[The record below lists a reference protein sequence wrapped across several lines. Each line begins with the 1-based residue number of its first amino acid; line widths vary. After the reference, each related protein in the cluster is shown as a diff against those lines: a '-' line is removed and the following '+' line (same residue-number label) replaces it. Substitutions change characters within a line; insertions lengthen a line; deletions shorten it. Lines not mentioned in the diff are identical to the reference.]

1 MHRPAFFALA
11 AMLVATTGG
20 PPALAL
26 DQLAVT
32 EPNHVVG
39 YLPLYLTQR
48 RGFFAEEGIEVK
60 WTTIET
66 GSGPTNALLT
76 GQVFAM
82 LGGPEHLAY
91 AKIKGGAELK
101 AIGGVLV
108 RSSVYLMAAKGQE
121 SATRPIANAAWGSFL
136 KGKRIATGAYGST
149 PNSVTRFLL
158 SRFGLDA
165 KQDVQL
171 IEIPSAAIVAAVKSN
186 QVLFGVVNEPLVTQG
201 IRNGI
206 WGEPIYNIPTE
217 LGPYAWATIN
227 VRADT
232 IEKQPQL
239 VERFMRA
246 LAKGLKATY
255 SDPKETLAIAKQE
268 FPTMAGEDL
277 TAAIE
282 RSMADQLW
290 SKDGFVEPA
299 AWTMAHDVVRAAGLL
314 KQDVPYADVMD
325 MRYVKR

>member
-1 MHRPAFFALA
+1 MQRAAFFALA
-11 AMLVATTGG
+11 AVLTTASGG
-20 PPALAL
+20 LPAQAL
-26 DQLAVT
+26 DQLSIT

-39 YLPLYLTQR
+39 YLPLYVTQR

-76 GQVFAM
+76 NQVFAM
-82 LGGPEHLAY
+82 LGGPEHNAF
-91 AKIKGGAELK
+91 AKAKGADLK

-108 RSSVYLMAAKGQE
+108 RSSVYVMAAKGQE
-121 SATRPIANAAWGSFL
+121 PAKPPASNAEWASFL
-136 KGKRIATGAYGST
+136 KGKKIGTGAYGST

-158 SRFGLDA
+158 SRFGLDPKA
-165 KQDVQL
+165 DVQL
-171 IEIPSAAIVAAVKSN
+171 IEIPSAAIVAAIKSN
-186 QVLFGVVNEPLVTQG
+186 QVQFGVVNEPLVTQG

-206 WGEPIYNIPTE
+206 WGEPIYKTPVE

-246 LAKGLKATY
+246 LTKGLKATY
-255 SDPKETLAIAKQE
+255 SDRQETIAIAKRE
-268 FPTMAGEDL
+268 FPTMAVEDL
-277 TAAIE
+277 TAAVE
-282 RSMADQLW
+282 RCLNDELW

-299 AWTMAHDVVRAAGLL
+299 AWATAHQVVRDAGLL
-314 KQDVPYADVMD
+314 KQDIPYADVMD

>member
-1 MHRPAFFALA
+1 MQRAAFFALA
-11 AMLVATTGG
+11 ALLTTASGG
-20 PPALAL
+20 LPAQAL
-26 DQLAVT
+26 DQLSIT

-39 YLPLYLTQR
+39 YLPLYVTQR

-76 GQVFAM
+76 NQVFAM
-82 LGGPEHLAY
+82 LGGPEHNAF
-91 AKIKGGAELK
+91 AKAKGADLK

-108 RSSVYLMAAKGQE
+108 RSSVYVMAAKGQE
-121 SATRPIANAAWGSFL
+121 PAKPPASNAEWASFL
-136 KGKRIATGAYGST
+136 KGKKIGTGAYGST

-158 SRFGLDA
+158 SRFGLDPKA
-165 KQDVQL
+165 DVQL
-171 IEIPSAAIVAAVKSN
+171 IEIPSAAIVAAIKSN
-186 QVLFGVVNEPLVTQG
+186 QVQFGVVNEPLVTQG

-206 WGEPIYNIPTE
+206 WGEPIYKTPVE

-232 IEKQPQL
+232 IEKKPQL

-246 LAKGLKATY
+246 LTKGLKATY
-255 SDPKETLAIAKQE
+255 SDRQETIAIAKRE
-268 FPTMAGEDL
+268 FPTMAVEDL
-277 TAAIE
+277 TAAVE
-282 RSMADQLW
+282 RCLNDELW

-299 AWTMAHDVVRAAGLL
+299 AWATAHQVVRDAGLL
-314 KQDVPYADVMD
+314 KQDIPYADVMD